1 MDIAPSDHQ
10 KPNVNIANG
19 DDELIEFLKDA
30 YTILESRI
38 NMLDNKANILIGT
51 QTLFFSVFSYF
62 VKSVIEK
69 EIGNTV
75 HNLIVLVSIG
85 EVIIFSITL
94 MLLLLTLR
102 PTWKLKMSD
111 IKSHNMPKYVL
122 WFSETF
128 PHSFQDY
135 EKTVIS
141 LTKKDMLKNYQ
152 RAHFTALQLIRV
164 KYMYYRWAVLFS
176 KALILTGSAIIIYVI
191 VTVD

>member
-1 MDIAPSDHQ
+1 MDITPSDHQ
-10 KPNVNIANG
+10 KPNVNSANE
-19 DDELIEFLKDA
+19 DEELIEFLKNA
-30 YTILESRI
+30 YKILENRI

-69 EIGNTV
+69 KTGDKI
-75 HNLIVLVSIG
+75 HNLIVLASIG
-85 EVIIFSITL
+85 EVILFSVTL

-102 PTWKLKMSD
+102 PTWKLKMSG
-111 IKSHNMPKYVL
+111 IKSHSMPKYVL

-128 PHSFQDY
+128 PYSFQDY

-141 LTKKDMLKNYQ
+141 LKKRDILKNYQ
-152 RAHFTALQLIRV
+152 RAHFTALQLIRA

-176 KALILTGSAIIIYVI
+176 KALILTGSAIIIYAIVI
-191 VTVD
+191 AY